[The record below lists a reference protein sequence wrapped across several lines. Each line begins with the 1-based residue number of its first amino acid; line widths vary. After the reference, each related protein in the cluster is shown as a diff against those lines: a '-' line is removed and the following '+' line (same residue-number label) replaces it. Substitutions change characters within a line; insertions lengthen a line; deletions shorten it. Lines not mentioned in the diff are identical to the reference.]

1 MGLPIQITFDCRDAD
16 RMSEFWALALDYTL
30 QPPPAGFDTWEAFL
44 DANEIPRPDPGSV
57 SAVVDPDEKG
67 PRLLFL
73 RVPEGKVAK
82 KPKSKGKVAKGRAGV
97 DVGGKRKGAG
107 RKPKHDR
114 AGVSHRRREDVTR
127 HLPVHVTMKLRKGLP
142 SLRRRRE
149 SKALFGVFAKVREGA
164 GFRVTQLRPVF

>member
-82 KPKSKGKVAKGRAGV
+82 NRLHLDVAAG
-97 DVGGKRKGAG
+97 DDDA
-107 RKPKHDR
+107 
-114 AGVSHRRREDVTR
+114 
-127 HLPVHVTMKLRKGLP
+127 KL
-142 SLRRRRE
+142 
-149 SKALFGVFAKVREGA
+149 AKVRQLVDAGATEIGRVDEQGGWWVVMLDPEGNE
-164 GFRVTQLRPVF
+164 FCVV